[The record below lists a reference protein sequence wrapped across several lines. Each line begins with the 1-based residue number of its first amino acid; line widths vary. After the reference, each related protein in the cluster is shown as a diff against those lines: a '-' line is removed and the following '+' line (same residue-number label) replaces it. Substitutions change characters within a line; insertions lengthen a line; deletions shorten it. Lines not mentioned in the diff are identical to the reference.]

1 MIRIGSRGSLLAR
14 WQAEHIANC
23 LREQGCEVSIEIIS
37 TTGDRVQNA
46 PFLQVGTKG
55 MFTKE
60 IEDALMVNSID
71 LAVHSMK
78 DLPTEL
84 AAEFTIAAVPQR
96 ADARDAFVSMQYASL
111 RDVPDGGVIGT
122 SSLRR
127 QAQLRGLRPD
137 VRVQEL
143 RGNVDTRLRKMTE
156 GQYDAIILA
165 AAGLERLGYTEHLRG
180 YFSVDEMCP
189 AAAQGALAIE
199 CRSDDAA
206 TRKIL
211 AALHHVP
218 TGFAVTVERA
228 VLGALGGGCHLP
240 VGAFCE
246 SQNSSEWKINAAVAR
261 PDGTAILREEK
272 IVTAANLSEE
282 TARMLGAAM
291 AHRLLAQGARE
302 MLAECTAKRTGP
314 ARA

>member
-1 MIRIGSRGSLLAR
+1 MIRIGSRGSQLAR
-14 WQAEHIANC
+14 WQAEHIAAR
-23 LREQGCEVSIEIIS
+23 LREQGCEVSIEIIT

-60 IEDALMVNSID
+60 IEDALLTSSID

-84 AAEFTIAAVPQR
+84 APEFTIAAVPER
-96 ADARDAFVSMQYASL
+96 ADARDAFVSARYGSL
-111 RDVPDGGVIGT
+111 RDVPEGGVIGT

-127 QAQLRGLRPD
+127 QAQVRALRPD
-137 VRVQEL
+137 LRVQEL
-143 RGNVDTRLRKMTE
+143 RGNVDTRLRKLTE
-156 GQYDAIILA
+156 GQYDAIVLA

-180 YFSVDEMCP
+180 YFSVEEMCP

-199 CRSDDAA
+199 SRSEDVA

-211 AALHHVP
+211 AALHHAP

-228 VLGALGGGCHLP
+228 VLSALGGGCHLP

-246 SQNSSEWKINAAVAR
+246 PQDGSEWKVSAAVAR
-261 PDGTAILREEK
+261 PDGTAILREQRVMAQPE
-272 IVTAANLSEE
+272 LSEE
-282 TARMLGAAM
+282 AGRTLGGSIAQ
-291 AHRLLAQGARE
+291 RLLAQGARE
-302 MLAECTAKRTGP
+302 MLAECTLKNSEP
-314 ARA
+314 AQA